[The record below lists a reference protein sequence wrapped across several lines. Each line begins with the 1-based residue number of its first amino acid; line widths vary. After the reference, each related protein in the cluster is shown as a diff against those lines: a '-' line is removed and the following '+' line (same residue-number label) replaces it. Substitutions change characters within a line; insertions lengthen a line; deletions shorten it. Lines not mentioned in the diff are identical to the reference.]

1 MNENAKTKIE
11 HAREVL
17 SECQGHADEEWMVRH
32 LAIVM
37 AHITEAIA
45 QLEQKKQVVGKRYTA
60 RSAAELTEKYGDGWV
75 DELQKLMD
83 EKALADLQA
92 LPETMLEKGQALK
105 QFRLDVLNMGLRR
118 FAEWIGLRPSYLAN
132 VEHGRAYWQTP
143 EIDEKGNITTPD
155 QQAPQGEFTKGL
167 REHLSLITPNLV
179 LKAEYDVPP
188 ESLTEFLA
196 EVKEA
201 CDRLD
206 RQAEERKRLQFD
218 YERAINIYRL
228 GSW

>member
-1 MNENAKTKIE
+1 MSAIE
-11 HAREVL
+11 KLKNIDTTELRLLADWIDLKYLNDQSPEVQTDL
-17 SECQGHADEEWMVRH
+17 RQWADD
-32 LAIVM
+32 ID
-37 AHITEAIA
+37 
-45 QLEQKKQVVGKRYTA
+45 Q
-60 RSAAELTEKYGDGWV
+60 
-75 DELQKLMD
+75 
-83 EKALADLQA
+83 ALADLQA
-92 LPETMLEKGQALK
+92 PPETMLEKGQALK